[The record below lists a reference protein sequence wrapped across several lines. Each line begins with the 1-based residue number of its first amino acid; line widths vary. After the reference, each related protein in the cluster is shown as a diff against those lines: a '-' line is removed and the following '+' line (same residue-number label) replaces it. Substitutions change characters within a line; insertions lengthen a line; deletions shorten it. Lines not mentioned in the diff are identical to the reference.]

1 MEQLIL
7 ARYGEVGL
15 KGKNRRFFENQ
26 LIKQMEQALDGL
38 PLKGI
43 TRTYGRI
50 YVTVAGEVEE
60 ALRRLSYVFG
70 LVAVS
75 PTQSAPLDLEEIKAA
90 AVQAMQGAA
99 AEGYTTFKV
108 ETRRPN
114 KAFPIKSP
122 AVSRETGAEILRQV
136 PGLTVDVHSPQVT
149 LQIELREQRAY
160 LYWRQLPCPGGL
172 PLGVSGRS
180 VLLLSGGID
189 SPVAG
194 WMAMSRGLEI
204 VPVYFHSFPFTSDRA
219 KEKVVDL
226 CRVLA
231 RYSGLVK
238 LYVIPFTKIQ
248 TALREGG
255 REDLQTIFMRRM
267 MMRLAGRVA
276 EKEGA
281 GALIT
286 GESLGQVAS
295 QTLPSLAVTEA
306 VVDVPVLRP
315 LIGLDK
321 QEIVRRAQDL
331 GTYSISIRPYDD
343 CCTVFVPRHP
353 ETRPD
358 PEAVAVKEAGL
369 VAAELI
375 EEALTE
381 AEILFITSDWEGS

>member
-369 VAAELI
+369 VAGELI

>member
-50 YVTVAGEVEE
+50 YVTMAGEVEE

-90 AVQAMQGAA
+90 AVRAMQGAA

-267 MMRLAGRVA
+267 MMRLAGCVA